1 MVVNKKRKKIFL
13 YFFLCGTDISLK
25 SNQYSV
31 ITLDL
36 KTVICQHAYHLLEK
50 HLMSYCI
57 SQT

>member
-1 MVVNKKRKKIFL
+1 MLIFP
-13 YFFLCGTDISLK
+13 
-25 SNQYSV
+25 NQYSV